1 MFEKHLWKSDMFS
14 KEAGHRLPSLL
25 KMSLPQVFFKHFASK
40 NQLLGSSVS
49 GTLVENRLMAS
60 FVESDAYSRS

>member
-1 MFEKHLWKSDMFS
+1 MFEKHLWKSDVFN

-40 NQLLGSSVS
+40 NQLRGSYINE
-49 GTLVENRLMAS
+49 TLVQNGLNLAQ
-60 FVESDAYSRS
+60 

>member
-40 NQLLGSSVS
+40 SQLHGFYIS
-49 GTLVENRLMAS
+49 GILVQNGLNLAQ
-60 FVESDAYSRS
+60 